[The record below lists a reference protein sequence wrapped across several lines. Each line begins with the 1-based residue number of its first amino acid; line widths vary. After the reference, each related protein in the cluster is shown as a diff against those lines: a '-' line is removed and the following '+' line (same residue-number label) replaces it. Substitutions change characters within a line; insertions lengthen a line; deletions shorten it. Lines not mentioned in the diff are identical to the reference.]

1 MAVTAPGSPYVETS
15 DLVANYPGVSESLAE
30 RVDLVGVLPFAN
42 STARGT
48 ALPSPTDGQYSY
60 LQDTNATE
68 YYNGSAWVAA
78 GVAPGLVHINTTT
91 FSAVS
96 SVNLNNIFSSTYNN
110 YLYKLNYTCSS
121 TGQLLQFR
129 MRASGT
135 DATGSDYSYTRSFS
149 YNSLSFQTNSN
160 ADSSF
165 GVSFSAIIGTENSV
179 ILSIERPF
187 ESARTTI
194 IGDAISQDTL
204 GTLRWIGAAT
214 HKLSNSYDGLTF
226 FPAAGTISGTIRVY
240 GYKNS

>member
-96 SVNLNNIFSSTYNN
+96 SVSVDDCFTGTYDN
-110 YLYKLNYTCSS
+110 YLLVMAGVSS
-121 TGQLLQFR
+121 ADNTITARLR
-129 MRASGT
+129 VSGT
-135 DATGSDYSYTRSFS
+135 DASGANYSYMRDTSFGTTS
-149 YNSLSFQTNSN
+149 SLQGLSNQTSMLVGRIKSTGFSCNINLYSPNQGAITIHNAFGGNNNNMGLSFGDHSLTTAYDGITYIPAS
-160 ADSSF
+160 
-165 GVSFSAIIGTENSV
+165 GT
-179 ILSIERPF
+179 I
-187 ESARTTI
+187 T
-194 IGDAISQDTL
+194 
-204 GTLRWIGAAT
+204 GTLRI
-214 HKLSNSYDGLTF
+214 
-226 FPAAGTISGTIRVY
+226 Y
-240 GYKNS
+240 GYKN